1 MITYKTHRGTSLF
14 ADAASLPAASCGEA
28 RLLSLQGN
36 ASLFSQLTFPRLRP
50 LMAKLPPHWF
60 AIGAVVAGLPVGLA
74 LGFVDDKGQAELV
87 SLIVATAHRRRGLGQ
102 RLLETWMADAV
113 GRGALSMSVRFVER
127 GPRHE
132 ALCALLV
139 RAGWT
144 APVEDGLFVLG
155 RAGPMVGAVGSW
167 APVSE
172 KLTKQSVYSFDPLCL
187 TAADEQR
194 VKDLLAVDDA
204 AQMQGPLRLWPR
216 LEPEVSCLVRRQG
229 ELVGWV
235 LAGPASERW
244 QTLSGSETLS
254 GTSTDPLIEYFEAF
268 LDPSYWHTAI
278 AVGAYFHCYR
288 KQAELFGPQSLALYY
303 TDTSRPRM
311 VHLTRRRFAPIA
323 DRVETILRS
332 HGPSSVHPAHN

>member
-1 MITYKTHRGTSLF
+1 MIKNETGIGTSPS
-14 ADAASLPAASCGEA
+14 ADVVPLSASRFGEA

-50 LMAKLPPHWF
+50 RMAKLPPHWF
-60 AIGAVVAGLPVGLA
+60 AIGAVLAGLPVGLA
-74 LGFVDDKGQAELV
+74 LGFVDDEGQAELV
-87 SLIVATAHRRRGLGQ
+87 SLVVATTHRRKGLGKL
-102 RLLETWMADAV
+102 LLETWMADAL
-113 GRGALSMSVRFVER
+113 GRGAFSMSVRFVER
-127 GPRHE
+127 GERRE
-132 ALCALLV
+132 ALCALLA

-144 APVEDGLFVLG
+144 PPVEDGLFVLG
-155 RAGPMVGAVGSW
+155 RAGPMVRAVGSW

-187 TAADEQR
+187 TAADLQR
-194 VKDLLAVDDA
+194 VKDLLSFDDA
-204 AQMQGPLRLWPR
+204 AQMQGPWRLWPR
-216 LEPEVSCLVRRQG
+216 LEPKVSCLVRRQG

-235 LAGPASERW
+235 LAGPSSERW
-244 QTLSGSETLS
+244 QTLSGLETLN
-254 GTSTDPLIEYFEAF
+254 GTPTEPLIEYFEAF

-288 KQAELFGPQSLALYY
+288 KQVELFGPQSLALYY

-323 DRVETILRS
+323 DRVETIFRS
-332 HGPSSVHPAHN
+332 SGPSRVNFAHS

>member
-1 MITYKTHRGTSLF
+1 
-14 ADAASLPAASCGEA
+14 
-28 RLLSLQGN
+28 
-36 ASLFSQLTFPRLRP
+36 
-50 LMAKLPPHWF
+50 
-60 AIGAVVAGLPVGLA
+60 
-74 LGFVDDKGQAELV
+74 
-87 SLIVATAHRRRGLGQ
+87 
-102 RLLETWMADAV
+102 
-113 GRGALSMSVRFVER
+113 
-127 GPRHE
+127 
-132 ALCALLV
+132 
-139 RAGWT
+139 
-144 APVEDGLFVLG
+144 
-155 RAGPMVGAVGSW
+155 MVGAVGSW

-235 LAGPASERW
+235 LAGPSSERW
-244 QTLSGSETLS
+244 QTLSGSESLN
-254 GTSTDPLIEYFEAF
+254 GTPTDPLIEYFEAF

-332 HGPSSVHPAHN
+332 HGPSSVYPAHN